1 MIVCFAAFQVTRS
14 IYDIYT
20 LVVLGAIC
28 TLMKNYNWPR
38 PALLIGFVLSDTLET
53 YLYQAV
59 QFYDW
64 NFLLRPGV
72 IIIFIITILS
82 VYLGARNSK
91 KITTNQTIDIKD
103 LFKPTVQ
110 NLFIGILYC
119 FFGFAVFDS
128 FQHNLLGGIFPG
140 GISIIMFA
148 TLNYAIF
155 VNKQWLSASVQT
167 SFSSD
172 ETVDLFK
179 SFSWILLLVFLNTL
193 FGFVISIFVFFIVI
207 MKNKTNLP
215 NRKIIIISIAALT
228 FMLMLS
234 HFMVLDFPPGLLQYF
249 MKLPWPLN

>member
-1 MIVCFAAFQVTRS
+1 
-14 IYDIYT
+14 
-20 LVVLGAIC
+20 
-28 TLMKNYNWPR
+28 
-38 PALLIGFVLSDTLET
+38 
-53 YLYQAV
+53 
-59 QFYDW
+59 
-64 NFLLRPGV
+64 
-72 IIIFIITILS
+72 
-82 VYLGARNSK
+82 
-91 KITTNQTIDIKD
+91 
-103 LFKPTVQ
+103 
-110 NLFIGILYC
+110 
-119 FFGFAVFDS
+119 
-128 FQHNLLGGIFPG
+128 
-140 GISIIMFA
+140 MFA